1 MSKEKLVWRPER
13 RSVGELKAWKK
24 NPRKIT
30 AEAFERLK
38 NRIKARGF
46 HDVVKVDTDN
56 TILSGNQRKKALVEL
71 GIKDV
76 TVLVPNRKLSEAE
89 KNSVALESNTNDGT
103 WDFDALKYFDL
114 KVLTD
119 IGFDKTDLENAWNEN
134 LKAEDDDFNVEKELE
149 KITKP
154 KTKLGDILLIGPHKL
169 ICGDSTDP
177 AVLKRLFGNERAS
190 MIYSDPVYNIKIDYN
205 GGIGGKQSYGG
216 NVNDDRTDIEYRSFI
231 KKSLENGLSVA
242 HKDAHVFYWCDQT
255 YIGLLQDLYR
265 EHGVTNKR
273 VCLWVKN
280 AQNPTPGV
288 AFSKCYEPCVYG
300 LRGKPYIAKNIQ
312 NLNEV
317 MNDGL
322 TTGNNLMSEALD
334 HLDLWFVKRLSSKEY
349 EHATSKPPTLHQKA
363 IRRCTKPGDI
373 ILDSFSGSFS
383 TAIAADQL
391 KRRVY
396 AVDLEPRFCDLAA
409 ARYERLT
416 GIKTKWIKKNAHEE
430 A

>member
-1 MSKEKLVWRPER
+1 
-13 RSVGELKAWKK
+13 LKAWKR

-30 AEAFERLK
+30 KEAFERLI

-46 HDVVKVDTDN
+46 HDVVKIDTDN

-71 GIKDV
+71 SIKEV

-103 WDFDALKYFDL
+103 WDFEALKSFDL
-114 KVLTD
+114 KALTD
-119 IGFDKTDLENAWNEN
+119 IGFEKSELENIWNEN
-134 LKAEDDDFNVEKELE
+134 LKAEDDDFQIDKELE
-149 KITKP
+149 KIKNP
-154 KTKLGDILLIGPHKL
+154 KTKLGDILHIGPHKL
-169 ICGDSTDP
+169 ICGDSTNP
-177 AVLKRLFGNERAS
+177 TVLKRLFGNEKAS

-216 NVNDDRTDIEYRSFI
+216 NVNDDRTDTEYRGFI

-242 HKDAHVFYWCDQT
+242 HRDAHVFYWCDQT

-265 EHGVTNKR
+265 EQGIVNKR

-334 HLDLWFVKRLSSKEY
+334 HLDLWFVKRLSGKEY

-363 IRRCTKPGDI
+363 IRRCTKPNEI

-396 AVDLEPRFCDLAA
+396 AVELEPRFCDLAA
-409 ARYERLT
+409 IRYERLT
-416 GIKTKWIKKNAHEE
+416 GIKTKWIKKNNHEE
-430 A
+430 R